1 MEADTDRRTDEAP
14 TAAQLREDIDSGEA
28 GDKAGFPDPSAA
40 PLGTDAEAGG
50 NAATREELKIAR
62 KQEAGRDVKER
73 ERSTEDRHVSVE
85 PDRS

>member
-1 MEADTDRRTDEAP
+1 MSEHDQDGP
-14 TAAQLREDIDSGEA
+14 TAAQLRDDIDKGEG

-62 KQEAGRDVKER
+62 QQESGRDVKER
-73 ERSTEDRHVSVE
+73 ERDTESRHASVE